1 MATRAEKK
9 ARTRNAL
16 IDSVL
21 SIVGYGANFASISL
35 REVAKTAGVVPTSFY
50 RHFGDMEELGLTM
63 VDELG
68 LNLRRLMRG
77 SFDAT
82 AALDDMIDQCV
93 EAYQQYVIE
102 NANLLQFMNQS
113 RTGGTPALQDAIRNE
128 LRFVS
133 SRIATELAQVY
144 PHMQAPDREIAATL
158 IVSLLL
164 ENTTELLAVPEGNDA
179 LLRESLERT
188 KGQMRLIMAGA
199 QHMRDGAAA
208 NTKVTAKV
216 RKKK

>member
-21 SIVGYGANFASISL
+21 SIIGVGANFASISL

-50 RHFGDMEELGLTM
+50 RHFGDMEELGLAM

-77 SFDAT
+77 SFDAS
-82 AALDDMIDQCV
+82 ASLDQMIAHCIEVYV
-93 EAYQQYVIE
+93 EYVMN
-102 NANLLQFMNQS
+102 NANLIEFMNQS

-128 LRFVS
+128 LRFVG
-133 SRIATELAQVY
+133 SRIATELSLVL
-144 PHMQAPDREIAATL
+144 PNLKSNEREIVAGT
-158 IVSLLL
+158 IITVLL
-164 ENTTELLAVPEGNDA
+164 ETTTELLSLPEGNDA
-179 LLRESLERT
+179 LLDELKENAGDQMQVIMLGAEQWHESR
-188 KGQMRLIMAGA
+188 Q
-199 QHMRDGAAA
+199 
-208 NTKVTAKV
+208 AK
-216 RKKK
+216 